1 MRKAL
6 QHRLN
11 AQHIR
16 CFLLELGFSLR
27 ASRKAAIWWER
38 IAHPFLYKRLLL
50 VCFCTVFLTG
60 CPAWMQGVGVKF
72 GPEGVAL
79 TYGTPEFEEQ
89 LKGVGSWA
97 EWLAGA
103 SLEEAK
109 DHLPGVAAWA
119 KDLSRAV
126 GK

>member
-1 MRKAL
+1 MRQRL

-11 AQHIR
+11 ALHVR
-16 CFLLELGFSLR
+16 CFLLKRGFSPSTS
-27 ASRKAAIWWER
+27 SRLARWWQR
-38 IAHPFLYKRLLL
+38 LVHPLLYACLLL
-50 VCFCTVFLTG
+50 TLTG

-79 TYGTPEFEEQ
+79 TYGTPEYEEQ

-109 DHLPGVAAWA
+109 EHLPGVAAWA